1 MGGMIRQFVDTA
13 TGPGGVAIAAS
24 GADFDDIIGARADAM
39 PASDGVPAAAGRPDA
54 TRTIAAATTAA
65 TPRARRRGGR
75 APALA
80 AMTALAVSGIVIAG
94 ALVAAADLTVRGALT
109 DTRAVLASDSADPA
123 KAAGSKSIAFGS
135 VAGLGDDLAVTV
147 SDPIAF
153 APSPR
158 AIGADAGIDVVSTVT
173 VTNLGSGPVDPSVAL
188 VALGT
193 PATRV
198 FDPAQGIR
206 TATGALL
213 GAGDS
218 MSYRVAWAVGDVAKL
233 ALSVTAPSGDAVV
246 YGP

>member
-13 TGPGGVAIAAS
+13 TGPGGIAIAAS

-39 PASDGVPAAAGRPDA
+39 PASDGMPAASGRPDA
-54 TRTIAAATTAA
+54 TRTIAAA

-123 KAAGSKSIAFGS
+123 KATASKSIAFGS

-206 TATGALL
+206 TSTVVSL